1 MQILEEVPNLSDEF
15 SSGLNHV
22 VAYIRDVSKALNLSQ
37 FVGPKFDCH
46 AHKIDNLAFRSLW

>member
-1 MQILEEVPNLSDEF
+1 MLVQFPEFAHAEEF
-15 SSGLNHV
+15 SSGLDHV
-22 VAYIRDVSKALNLSQ
+22 VASVRDVSRAFGLSH